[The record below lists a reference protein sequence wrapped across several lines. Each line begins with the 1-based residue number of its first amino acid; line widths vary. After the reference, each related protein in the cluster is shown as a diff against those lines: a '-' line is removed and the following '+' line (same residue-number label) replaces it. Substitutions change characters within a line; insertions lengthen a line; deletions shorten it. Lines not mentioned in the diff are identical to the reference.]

1 MAAHSSVN
9 YSTPPHFRRQVLPS
23 PPASSTLHKVSP
35 MAVDTL
41 LTPPPSQSMPLY
53 HDFESAQRETED
65 YQQDVLFPQ
74 QSQQASPLHL
84 FASTAATFSPI
95 RDKRTTSGA
104 YSITAPEQYV
114 NRSQTRHTPIWNASE
129 TAAEKFARGNGHTW
143 QDVSR
148 NDIDSRTHYNKP
160 TDEEYELVASFFHDM
175 QTWRGSVEATPSRTT
190 KSKVTKPSAP
200 HRRNGSSTHP
210 GTQHPTKA
218 PAATPI
224 RASRMGV
231 TRPSVKSSVGE
242 TKSARA
248 PSSKPAKDPEW
259 RNYYDYAPK
268 EQYMNLARAY
278 AAINETKNFAEHKSR
293 FDLTDDPD
301 KAYLNEAEL
310 AMCGRLALDCH
321 RFLTSKRQ
329 IFEGYVKHLR
339 TKFDIEERIRAGV
352 EDRGFTRLPS
362 WNKTAAQSLMGIDVT
377 KGSHIWS
384 FYNEVGFFDEK
395 LFTHQIMKPTVQA

>member
-1 MAAHSSVN
+1 
-9 YSTPPHFRRQVLPS
+9 
-23 PPASSTLHKVSP
+23 

-53 HDFESAQRETED
+53 HDFESAHRETED

-74 QSQQASPLHL
+74 QTQHASPLQL
-84 FASTAATFSPI
+84 FASTAATSSPI
-95 RDKRTTSGA
+95 REARITTGVS
-104 YSITAPEQYV
+104 SITAPEQYAS
-114 NRSQTRHTPIWNASE
+114 RSQSRYTPNWSGTE
-129 TAAEKFARGNGHTW
+129 SAAEKFARGNGRTW

-148 NDIDSRTHYNKP
+148 NDDGFETHYDKP
-160 TDEEYELVASFFHDM
+160 TDSEYALVAAFLHDM
-175 QTWRGSVEATPSRTT
+175 QTWRGPSVDVTAPRVT
-190 KSKVTKPSAP
+190 KNKVTKPSAA

-210 GTQHPTKA
+210 GSPHPGKT

-224 RASRMGV
+224 RASRMGT
-231 TRPSVKSSVGE
+231 TRPSLKNAD

-259 RNYYDYAPK
+259 RNYYDFAPK
-268 EQYMNLARAY
+268 EQYMNLTRAY

-339 TKFDIEERIRAGV
+339 LKFDIEERIRVGL

-395 LFTHQIMKPTVQA
+395 LFQHQIMQQPTTQA

>member
-1 MAAHSSVN
+1 MAAHSSVK
-9 YSTPPHFRRQVLPS
+9 YSTPPHFRRQLLPS
-23 PPASSTLHKVSP
+23 PPASSTLHKISP
-35 MAVDTL
+35 MAVDAL
-41 LTPPPSQSMPLY
+41 LTPPPSQSMPIY

-74 QSQQASPLHL
+74 QTQHASPPHL
-84 FASTAATFSPI
+84 FASTAATSSLTRDI
-95 RDKRTTSGA
+95 RLATGA
-104 YSITAPEQYV
+104 PASSSSEQYD
-114 NRSQTRHTPIWNASE
+114 NRLQSRYKPNWSAAAG
-129 TAAEKFARGNGHTW
+129 AAENLAGGNGRTW

-148 NDIDSRTHYNKP
+148 NDNGSETHYDKP
-160 TDEEYELVASFFHDM
+160 TESEYQLVASFLHDM
-175 QTWRGSVEATPSRTT
+175 QTWRGPVEVTPRIT
-190 KSKVTKPSAP
+190 KSKVTKSPVT
-200 HRRNGSSTHP
+200 HRRSGSSTHP
-210 GTQHPTKA
+210 GTPQSVK
-218 PAATPI
+218 ATPI
-224 RASRMGV
+224 RASRMG
-231 TRPSVKSSVGE
+231 TIRPSLKSNPGE

-259 RNYYDYAPK
+259 RNYYDFAPK
-268 EQYMNLARAY
+268 EHYMNFTRAC

-339 TKFDIEERIRAGV
+339 LKFDIEERIRVGL

-395 LFTHQIMKPTVQA
+395 LFQHHLRQPTTQA

>member
-1 MAAHSSVN
+1 M
-9 YSTPPHFRRQVLPS
+9 
-23 PPASSTLHKVSP
+23 
-35 MAVDTL
+35 
-41 LTPPPSQSMPLY
+41 
-53 HDFESAQRETED
+53 
-65 YQQDVLFPQ
+65 
-74 QSQQASPLHL
+74 
-84 FASTAATFSPI
+84 
-95 RDKRTTSGA
+95 
-104 YSITAPEQYV
+104 
-114 NRSQTRHTPIWNASE
+114 
-129 TAAEKFARGNGHTW
+129 
-143 QDVSR
+143 
-148 NDIDSRTHYNKP
+148 
-160 TDEEYELVASFFHDM
+160 
-175 QTWRGSVEATPSRTT
+175 
-190 KSKVTKPSAP
+190 
-200 HRRNGSSTHP
+200 
-210 GTQHPTKA
+210 GT
-218 PAATPI
+218 
-224 RASRMGV
+224 
-231 TRPSVKSSVGE
+231 TRPSLKNAD

-259 RNYYDYAPK
+259 RNYYDFAPK
-268 EQYMNLARAY
+268 EQYMNLTRAY

-339 TKFDIEERIRAGV
+339 LKFDIEERIRVGL

-395 LFTHQIMKPTVQA
+395 LFQHQIMQQPTTQA